1 MTLTSELTFS
11 VRVLLGPPL
20 ELGPTPS
27 GFRRVIPIIGGAVSG
42 DLSGVVVAGGAD
54 WNVVRDDGSVELS
67 ARYELLLEGGVVV
80 SVTNTAELPAHAES
94 PFLTRPTFEVGDT
107 GPTALRTGVFVG
119 VLQPAL
125 DDSAVDLDV
134 YRLAVSR

>member
-1 MTLTSELTFS
+1 MRLRGELTFS
-11 VRVLLGPPL
+11 VKVLLGPPL

-27 GFRRVIPIIGGAVSG
+27 GFRRVIPIVGGTVSG
-42 DLSGVVVAGGAD
+42 DLSGGAD
-54 WNVVRDDGSVELS
+54 WNVVRADGSVELS
-67 ARYELLLEGGVVV
+67 ARYELLLEGGAAV
-80 SVTNTAELPAHAES
+80 SVVNTAELPAHAEP

-119 VLQPAL
+119 VLQPAP
-125 DDSAVDLDV
+125 DGSAVDLDV